1 MDSNTNHDQTGP
13 QWWLHS
19 FLSLKPEGYLPYLAS
34 SLSLYL
40 VPVLIQIVHS
50 IFSWISARFF
60 PTISVTGRFDE
71 EDPAYKWILFLL
83 IAQTNATEFSVSG
96 RGIDSRCKGYVNSR
110 RKREVKNG
118 SAEYTPMYD
127 TPSIFYWRGHL
138 VEIKRNRNEVP
149 RTGSRSSSNLQ
160 LTIFTRDTSLL
171 YELVNEAHDQFVEV
185 NKPYVMVY
193 LADVPNYIPANP
205 WTNIVRK
212 VPRPLSSV
220 ILPDGVTNKLVADVQ
235 EFLNDQDSYV
245 QRGIPYRRGYL
256 LSGPPGT
263 GKTSTVF
270 ALASELQLEI
280 YVLSLGSRLMDDTF
294 LQRAASSIPSHA
306 ILLIED
312 IDCAFKNRDN
322 EDEENGSSDGIT
334 MSRPG
339 SIRGSPEGERRSF
352 ITLSGLLNVIDG
364 VASEEG
370 RLLFATTNHWDR
382 LDPALSRP
390 GRIDV
395 HVEYEL
401 STADQAGALF
411 MCFFQKFERSSVPA
425 SSAQP
430 TPPSEKSMATLAD
443 AFARAIP
450 AKEFSTAELQ
460 GYLQLHKTSPHEA
473 ACRAGAWVERVR
485 ADRHARA
492 ERKAERRRRTEE
504 RYTKKVPQEISSSGF
519 SWFDLIKKVGLA

>member
-1 MDSNTNHDQTGP
+1 MDSNTNHAQAGP

-19 FLSLKPEGYLPYLAS
+19 FLSLKPEGYLPHLAS

-40 VPVLIQIVHS
+40 VPVFIQIVHS
-50 IFSWISARFF
+50 VLSWISERFF
-60 PTISVTGRFDE
+60 PTISVTGRFDH

-83 IAQTNATEFSVSG
+83 VTQTNATEFSVSG
-96 RGIDSRCKGYVNSR
+96 RGINAR
-110 RKREVKNG
+110 RKWEAKNG

-127 TPSIFYWRGHL
+127 TPTVFYWRGHL

-149 RTGSRSSSNLQ
+149 PTGSHSSSSLQ
-160 LTIFTRDTSLL
+160 LTIFTRDTTLL
-171 YELVNEAHDQFVEV
+171 YELVNEAHDRFVEV

-205 WTNIVRK
+205 WTNVVRK
-212 VPRPLSSV
+212 VPRPLRLVPLLSRPASLLSSFESSSSSV

-235 EFLNDQDSYV
+235 EFLNGQGSYV

-270 ALASELQLEI
+270 AVASELQLEI

-294 LQRAASSIPSHA
+294 LQRAVSSILSSIPSHA
-306 ILLIED
+306 IFLIED
-312 IDCAFKNRDN
+312 IDCAFENRDN
-322 EDEENGSSDGIT
+322 EDEEDGSGDSIT

-339 SIRGSPEGERRSF
+339 SIRGSPEGERRSS

-364 VASEEG
+364 VGSEER

-382 LDPALSRP
+382 LDSALSRP

-411 MCFFQKFERSSVPA
+411 MCFQKFERSSVPA

-430 TPPSEKSMATLAD
+430 TPPSEKSIENLAD

-460 GYLQLHKTSPHEA
+460 GYLQLNQTSPHEA
-473 ACRAGAWVERVR
+473 ACRAGAWVEQVR
-485 ADRHARA
+485 ADRRARA
-492 ERKAERRRRTEE
+492 ERVAERRRRMEE
-504 RYTKKVPQEISSSGF
+504 RYTKSLV
-519 SWFDLIKKVGLA
+519 